1 MSYSPSL
8 LKTLGTDIA
17 SMVINEEKSPEQ
29 KLFQAIVL
37 QAFEDALTTHG
48 SKQESYLKKDAHDW
62 FLEKNKFFEDVCWNA
77 GFAPEIIHEKY
88 KKLIIEGKVVFTELQ
103 REWVRYRGLYRDY
116 RAADNSKDRK
126 NIMLKIT
133 RVKLKR

>member
-1 MSYSPSL
+1 MAAEVLNP
-8 LKTLGTDIA
+8 KTT
-17 SMVINEEKSPEQ
+17 SEQ
-29 KLFQAIVL
+29 RLFQAIVL
-37 QAFEDALTTHG
+37 QAFEAALTTQG

-77 GFAPEIIHEKY
+77 GFDPEIIHEKY

-116 RAADNSKDRK
+116 RAADNSSDRK
-126 NIMLKIT
+126 NIMEKIME
-133 RVKLKR
+133 VKLTKET